1 MSVFFSAR
9 DSEPSFARSSST
21 YSATPSI
28 RLISGLFSRSRM
40 KASSTNI
47 SKQIGAASVIHW
59 KKLMRSPVASSMR
72 PRPIRLGGL
81 PTGVSK
87 PPTLAP

>member
-1 MSVFFSAR
+1 
-9 DSEPSFARSSST
+9 
-21 YSATPSI
+21 
-28 RLISGLFSRSRM
+28 M

-47 SKQIGAASVIHW
+47 SRQMGSANIIHW
-59 KKLMRSPVASSMR
+59 KKLIRSPVASSMR